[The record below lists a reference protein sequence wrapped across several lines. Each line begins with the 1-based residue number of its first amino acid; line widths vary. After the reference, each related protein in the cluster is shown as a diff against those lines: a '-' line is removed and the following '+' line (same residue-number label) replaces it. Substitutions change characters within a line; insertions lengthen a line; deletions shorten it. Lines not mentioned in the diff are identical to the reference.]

1 MGHFKS
7 TCAARI
13 SGQISGEFRGYPAR
27 GRAPNVNYPRARAA
41 PRTRLRC
48 RNRAHRG
55 HGRIFRTAP
64 TAREKRCIFKIRKRI
79 TLFFQ
84 RNWGKAF
91 RKHLSRRAYR
101 GRFRGEFCS
110 YPARH
115 ARGRTPNV
123 KYPRAAYPRRADGC
137 ASADGIARRARMNLL
152 RALVALHGFSLHG
165 NTTRFTSH
173 GRNPRISAAFAYL
186 ARPAFRIPR
195 IAALPPHRLTA
206 PLLSRCAPP
215 LRRAKAPL
223 HRKKRSGDFSSR
235 FSYSVYRFRQIPNPG
250 R

>member
-1 MGHFKS
+1 MVFSKSENELRCFSNGIGVGHFKS

-13 SGQISGEFRGYPAR
+13 SGQIS
-27 GRAPNVNYPRARAA
+27 
-41 PRTRLRC
+41 
-48 RNRAHRG
+48 
-55 HGRIFRTAP
+55 
-64 TAREKRCIFKIRKRI
+64 
-79 TLFFQ
+79 
-84 RNWGKAF
+84 
-91 RKHLSRRAYR
+91 
-101 GRFRGEFCS
+101 GEFCS

-195 IAALPPHRLTA
+195 IAALPPHRSSPQ
-206 PLLSRCAPP
+206 PLCASPSSGESSPSPKKAVRRFFEPLFIFGLPLPADSESRKVKKEPH
-215 LRRAKAPL
+215 RA
-223 HRKKRSGDFSSR
+223 
-235 FSYSVYRFRQIPNPG
+235 V
-250 R
+250 